1 MGVRGGTRRVAVT
14 LGCVL
19 LSMLYLP
26 ESLQMTVTPDAGAT
40 VTVHSQGDSCTL
52 CTGNATV
59 PAACDS
65 TEVSLPPGDNVTLH
79 FSCSETLGASYR
91 ARIQRAIAC
100 TKDRCSPAQGVAQ
113 ASFLSALPRTLTWA
127 LAVPEDTMAELNLI
141 GDGLKEAAA
150 GDAAA
155 ASCPDGSTYVLTRT
169 TPDGG
174 PATRTYCRGGSTTA
188 LTLPGGGALTLA
200 LGPGVEA
207 PPTVF
212 SVTAKPLKGPTVP
225 VTLDPG
231 LTMVI
236 RRAPGRP
243 QCGVCTDKGARCSP
257 TDVSL
262 SKAQAAELEFGCPE
276 PQEVFNVRLQ
286 RMIDCTETACTPPSG
301 ELLPGLLSDFRRT
314 FSWDVSLARRSV
326 LTLDFPAPGLK
337 ETTAEDGCQDAHKY
351 SVRTSD
357 RGGETETTYCSGGP
371 LTQLMFLGKTSLA
384 LEVPRGAVPDKVAFR
399 ASAAPRPSRTTLVTP
414 DPNTDI
420 ILKRE
425 GEEPDCEVCVG
436 PKCDPSY
443 LNQRYAGNFSVVFGC
458 PGPQDL
464 YEAQIIQEIDCN
476 KTACPV
482 RVQSTL
488 FPDFNRT
495 FNWDMKVLSTQTILM
510 AFPAPGL
517 RQVAQ
522 GDTCLDGH
530 TFVLLAY
537 PRTGVVQ
544 IGTYCRGGPLT
555 TVQVRYK
562 ARMMLSV
569 PRGQTPDPGPFELS
583 VGPETDMLA
592 ILTAELP
599 RGVSNTSFSSA
610 HYPGWFPTEE
620 QMTWDVRVPG
630 MHNYSV
636 VFTDHRLPEKCLS
649 GKVRLRY
656 QGPGGKVTPLGL
668 DAPQPRHKQ
677 GNFNLSLSNCMPNQT
692 LDGLRLDFTVSVM
705 RSGHPVL
712 CTVDLTKQTDLTL
725 QIEKVGSDPNCELS
739 LDSVMRDAV
748 RVAPG
753 TQGRLSFLD
762 CPKEDLRLTASRV
775 IDGSSCRGPCL
786 VAEALLTVP
795 PVDACLP
802 VALSSF
808 TWHLLVPAN
817 ATLDL
822 RSPAP
827 GGLRQSLPGQE
838 CGGAGALSLVEG
850 VSDGGR
856 PIGTFCQQGVLERM
870 QVHGNVSVTVA
881 TRGVTRAPGPVLN
894 VSVTDEISEHII
906 YTVRPQFPDPALL
919 ATPNWPEGMRP
930 SSTVSWMVQVPPQFL
945 ALVQFPNVTQ
955 PSCAQRHTSIKVQ
968 QMGSKEEKLSRRED
982 EKLEDTVV
990 SESFYLN
997 MSNCVPDRHHFSA
1010 LSKVSLQPSNSPV
1023 GIILG
1028 VLGAV
1033 LLLVLVFV
1041 AVGLLVR
1048 KKKKNDKEAREA
1060 SIYIGKGNMFRPG
1073 DAHFAKVRSDNASHV
1088 YDAIDENMVYGHLLR
1103 DSTLAEAMPDRY
1115 NGMQLD
1121 SYRTFTGPPDGGS
1134 ADATYDMDEGELGA
1148 YDAGGGGGGGGGGS
1162 GSERYQTFL
1171 DPADSFLPPRPRT
1184 PIGREESLGYQDRRM
1199 VDNALYTFKGTST
1212 FNTIRLSGADQQD
1225 DDDL

>member
-1 MGVRGGTRRVAVT
+1 
-14 LGCVL
+14 
-19 LSMLYLP
+19 
-26 ESLQMTVTPDAGAT
+26 
-40 VTVHSQGDSCTL
+40 
-52 CTGNATV
+52 
-59 PAACDS
+59 
-65 TEVSLPPGDNVTLH
+65 
-79 FSCSETLGASYR
+79 
-91 ARIQRAIAC
+91 
-100 TKDRCSPAQGVAQ
+100 
-113 ASFLSALPRTLTWA
+113 
-127 LAVPEDTMAELNLI
+127 
-141 GDGLKEAAA
+141 
-150 GDAAA
+150 
-155 ASCPDGSTYVLTRT
+155 
-169 TPDGG
+169 
-174 PATRTYCRGGSTTA
+174 
-188 LTLPGGGALTLA
+188 
-200 LGPGVEA
+200 
-207 PPTVF
+207 
-212 SVTAKPLKGPTVP
+212 
-225 VTLDPG
+225 
-231 LTMVI
+231 
-236 RRAPGRP
+236 
-243 QCGVCTDKGARCSP
+243 
-257 TDVSL
+257 
-262 SKAQAAELEFGCPE
+262 
-276 PQEVFNVRLQ
+276 
-286 RMIDCTETACTPPSG
+286 
-301 ELLPGLLSDFRRT
+301 
-314 FSWDVSLARRSV
+314 
-326 LTLDFPAPGLK
+326 
-337 ETTAEDGCQDAHKY
+337 
-351 SVRTSD
+351 
-357 RGGETETTYCSGGP
+357 
-371 LTQLMFLGKTSLA
+371 
-384 LEVPRGAVPDKVAFR
+384 
-399 ASAAPRPSRTTLVTP
+399 
-414 DPNTDI
+414 
-420 ILKRE
+420 
-425 GEEPDCEVCVG
+425 
-436 PKCDPSY
+436 
-443 LNQRYAGNFSVVFGC
+443 
-458 PGPQDL
+458 
-464 YEAQIIQEIDCN
+464 
-476 KTACPV
+476 
-482 RVQSTL
+482 
-488 FPDFNRT
+488 
-495 FNWDMKVLSTQTILM
+495 
-510 AFPAPGL
+510 
-517 RQVAQ
+517 
-522 GDTCLDGH
+522 
-530 TFVLLAY
+530 
-537 PRTGVVQ
+537 
-544 IGTYCRGGPLT
+544 
-555 TVQVRYK
+555 
-562 ARMMLSV
+562 
-569 PRGQTPDPGPFELS
+569 
-583 VGPETDMLA
+583 
-592 ILTAELP
+592 
-599 RGVSNTSFSSA
+599 
-610 HYPGWFPTEE
+610 
-620 QMTWDVRVPG
+620 MTWDVRVPG